1 MRQSSLGGDSPRS
14 SAKWNRPCSVHAA
27 VVPPRIL
34 MWGWA
39 RWGDRGSPGLS
50 HRDTTLSML
59 PVGVQWQGLPRHL
72 VQGGLV
78 LLQLP
83 GGQSHPNLYEAVSC
97 EISRVKRRVRRR
109 GADPQAPYRWQE
121 GPAIALHSAPPPRLG
136 TLEPEGSS
144 GPSPPTGEVVAEGDR
159 GQWAETT

>member
-1 MRQSSLGGDSPRS
+1 
-14 SAKWNRPCSVHAA
+14 
-27 VVPPRIL
+27 
-34 MWGWA
+34 
-39 RWGDRGSPGLS
+39 
-50 HRDTTLSML
+50 ML

-97 EISRVKRRVRRR
+97 EISRVKRRVRWR
-109 GADPQAPYRWQE
+109 GADPQE

-136 TLEPEGSS
+136 TLEPGGSS